1 MYYVGPD
8 DVKNPKTVG
17 WSDYLQVCAEG
28 QVSIFAFRRLSEKTR
43 LERASPD
50 GDEYRRCDRIGDP
63 AEVISA

>member
-28 QVSIFAFRRLSEKTR
+28 QVSIFAFRRLSEN
-43 LERASPD
+43 
-50 GDEYRRCDRIGDP
+50 P
-63 AEVISA
+63 AGESQSGR